1 MSDFLAQ
8 MAESSRH
15 RADEVKARFS
25 KTGLTSR
32 AASARPVV
40 PLNLPSEGFDLIAEA
55 KLASPAD
62 GRLVDGDDN
71 GASVVRMATAY
82 STAGAVAISVL
93 TTPEAFE
100 GSIAHLESAS
110 RAVETPVLRKDF
122 LVDPTQVTE
131 ARAAGASGVLLIARL
146 VSGEILAE
154 MIDLAASLGMFT
166 LVEVFDEGDL
176 DTASAVF
183 DRDILIG
190 VNTRD
195 LANLQVDPSRLAR
208 MAPLLPEGLPA
219 VAESGVRT
227 PQDAAEAARLGY
239 RLALV
244 GTGLVTSDD
253 PEASTR
259 RLIAAGRAAIQAGAP
274 R

>member
-1 MSDFLAQ
+1 MFDFLAQ
-8 MAESSRH
+8 MAESSRR
-15 RADEVKARFS
+15 RADEVKAKFD
-25 KTGLTSR
+25 KAGLASR

-40 PLNLPSEGFDLIAEA
+40 PLDLRDDGFDLIAEA

-62 GRLVDGDDN
+62 GRLVGGNDSE
-71 GASVVRMATAY
+71 ASVVRIATAY
-82 STAGAVAISVL
+82 SEAGAAAISVL
-93 TTPEAFE
+93 TTPEGFE
-100 GSIAHLESAS
+100 GSIAHLERAS
-110 RAVETPVLRKDF
+110 RAVETPLLRKDF
-122 LVDPTQVTE
+122 LVDPVQVIE

-154 MIDLAASLGMFT
+154 MIDLTTSLGMFA
-166 LVEVFDEGDL
+166 LLEVFEESDL
-176 DTASAVF
+176 QTASIVF
-183 DRDILIG
+183 NRDILIG

-195 LANLQVDPSRLAR
+195 LATLQVDPSRLAR

-227 PQDAAEAARLGY
+227 PQDAAVAARLGY

-253 PEASTR
+253 IEDTTR
-259 RLIAAGRAAIQAGAP
+259 RLIAAGRTAIQAGAP